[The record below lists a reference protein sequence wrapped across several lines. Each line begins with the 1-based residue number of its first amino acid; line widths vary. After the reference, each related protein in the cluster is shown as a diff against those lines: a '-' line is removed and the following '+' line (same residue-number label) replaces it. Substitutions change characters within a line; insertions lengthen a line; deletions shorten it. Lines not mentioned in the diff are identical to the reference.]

1 MNLLCKDLS
10 TLSYFESL
18 TQKIDW
24 IKHPNAKKY
33 CKRPKQ
39 FEKLS
44 FKLCLMLLKF
54 KPKSETLKLTWASF
68 RRSV

>member
-44 FKLCLMLLKF
+44 FKLCLMLLKV
-54 KPKSETLKLTWASF
+54 KT
-68 RRSV
+68 